1 MSPFVT
7 AGTSTVQRSPSL
19 TKLRE
24 EGVEVFGN
32 ETSHLT
38 GEAREKME
46 SMDPI
51 SDIILPSLVIG
62 ALLVGNIILIYIIY
76 LQKKKLAQKEEHIK
90 LQPITKGEV
99 NNENI

>member
-1 MSPFVT
+1 MSSSRVISKPPSCHDNFVFT
-7 AGTSTVQRSPSL
+7 P
-19 TKLRE
+19 
-24 EGVEVFGN
+24 N
-32 ETSHLT
+32 
-38 GEAREKME
+38 
-46 SMDPI
+46 
-51 SDIILPSLVIG
+51 IILPSLVIG